1 MMNPF
6 PTFLAFGLVAP
17 LILRVTLGGLF
28 VIEGYKHLTSAREP
42 RRVLLESKLGD
53 FAKTAVWISGGVEML
68 MGIFF
73 IMGFLTPIVAIL
85 AGLGS
90 IKVLW
95 RKWRRSELA
104 ALEPYSPM
112 LYLLIVAISLSL
124 LFSGAGCWAVDRPL

>member
-1 MMNPF
+1 MVNPF
-6 PTFLAFGLVAP
+6 PTLLAFGLVAP

-28 VIEGYKHLTSAREP
+28 VIESYKHLTSARE
-42 RRVLLESKLGD
+42 RRRWLLESKLGD
-53 FAKTAVWISGGVEML
+53 FAKTAVWINGVVEML

-73 IMGFLTPIVAIL
+73 ILGFLTQIVAIL
-85 AGLGS
+85 AALGS

-124 LFSGAGCWAVDRPL
+124 LFSGAGFFAVDRP

>member
-6 PTFLAFGLVAP
+6 PTLLAFGLVAP
-17 LILRVTLGGLF
+17 LILRVTLGGIF
-28 VIEGYKHLTSAREP
+28 VIEGYKHLTSGREQ

-53 FAKTAVWISGGVEML
+53 VAKTAVWISGGLEML
-68 MGIFF
+68 MGTFF
-73 IMGFLTPIVAIL
+73 IIGFLTQLVAIL
-85 AGLGS
+85 AGLSS
-90 IKVLW
+90 IKVLY

-124 LFSGAGCWAVDRPL
+124 LFSGAGFLAVVRPL

>member
-6 PTFLAFGLVAP
+6 PTLLAFGEVAP
-17 LILRVTLGGLF
+17 LILRVTLGGIF
-28 VIEGYKHLTSAREP
+28 VIEGFKHLTSGREQ

-73 IMGFLTPIVAIL
+73 ILGFLTQVVALL
-85 AGLGS
+85 AGLSS
-90 IKVLW
+90 IKVLY
-95 RKWRRSELA
+95 RKWRSSELA

-112 LYLLIVAISLSL
+112 FYLLIVAISLSL
-124 LFSGAGCWAVDRPL
+124 LFSGAGCWAVDGFL

>member
-6 PTFLAFGLVAP
+6 PTLLTFGEVAP
-17 LILRVTLGGLF
+17 LILRVTLGGIF
-28 VIEGYKHLTSAREP
+28 VIEGYKHLTSGREQ

-53 FAKTAVWISGGVEML
+53 VAKTVVWFSGGVEML

-73 IMGFLTPIVAIL
+73 IMGFLTQMVAIL
-85 AGLGS
+85 AGLSS
-90 IKVLW
+90 IKVLY

-112 LYLLIVAISLSL
+112 LYILIVAISLSL
-124 LFSGAGCWAVDRPL
+124 LFSGAGSFAVDRPL